1 MQSGN
6 HNPPPHSISFG
17 ILKLNIEPIHKRLFN
32 KIEFFSKNLLT
43 PLTRAGT
50 GKTYASAFAMREL
63 GFKRVLFLVHRG
75 QLARQTDALGNTI
88 KYEYG
93 TLNKLTKTYTPFNGS
108 ENYSVTENQYDKN
121 GNIILTKQTVQK
133 EDSSTVKY
141 SITQN
146 EYNGLGL
153 LSKVTLSG
161 TGSSG
166 KNITQY
172 FYNNDGIETEMRT
185 GLSSDS
191 DTSYLK
197 TEYVY
202 DSRNHLVRTTDSTG
216 YNSGTI
222 TYDLNGNVLTNTDL
236 LQPTLTAMLQ
246 QIPMMR

>member
-1 MQSGN
+1 MSFLLSKIFLAETLQHILSFYADICLSLI
-6 HNPPPHSISFG
+6 HISCG
-17 ILKLNIEPIHKRLFN
+17 GLKTVK
-32 KIEFFSKNLLT
+32 
-43 PLTRAGT
+43 
-50 GKTYASAFAMREL
+50 KTYITADKQVVNETLADWKENTVYEKTN
-63 GFKRVLFLVHRG
+63 GETKRTNAYYSNG

-108 ENYSVTENQYDKN
+108 ENYSVTENKYDKN

-133 EDSSTVKY
+133 EYSSTVKY

-216 YNSGTI
+216 YNLSLI
-222 TYDLNGNVLTNTDL
+222 HILHCL
-236 LQPTLTAMLQ
+236 
-246 QIPMMR
+246 